1 MGIGKESRNLVPE
14 DARVLEREATRRRF
28 GRSEGGGG
36 GGGDGEGLE
45 RDERR
50 VFALLLP

>member
-1 MGIGKESRNLVPE
+1 MGIGKESSNLVLE

-28 GRSEGGGG
+28 GRSAGGG

-45 RDERR
+45 MDERKE
-50 VFALLLP
+50 FGLLLP

>member
-36 GGGDGEGLE
+36 DGEGLE
-45 RDERR
+45 RDERMEFGR
-50 VFALLLP
+50 LLP

>member
-1 MGIGKESRNLVPE
+1 MGIGKESSNLVLE

-28 GRSEGGGG
+28 GKSE

-50 VFALLLP
+50 VFGLLLP